1 MKEAIERR
9 WFEMEVGLSGDPIYD
24 WVHQPIPEKLWHY
37 TSVQGF
43 QGIIASGNIY
53 ATDVRFLNDSEE
65 FVHARK
71 VANEVVEH
79 ASEFGELGFPL
90 RDVLKSAVNGVFA
103 SDFLDPNRAQIF
115 VASFTDSADDL
126 SQWRGYSHGT
136 FGVSISFDL
145 RMHRPIVESDSAV
158 TFAPCIYDD
167 DEKRNLIQFA
177 IHQFVKESQAKWT
190 ETVKEF
196 LNDFCKSKTKP
207 EFTEILKVT
216 TAAFDN
222 PAFKAKL
229 NAGLNIARQH
239 LHRLSGLLK
248 HRAFYHEREWGLVL
262 PISPDKDKTDLVHPI
277 RFRSTGASL
286 IPYIEFPLGMISM
299 AQGSGAT
306 PTPIL
311 PVNDVLLGPGASVD
325 AANAAL
331 AFLESES
338 IKIVPSRSDVPYRQA
353 RNRSICEGQQ

>member
-1 MKEAIERR
+1 M
-9 WFEMEVGLSGDPIYD
+9 EMGLDDDPIND
-24 WVHQPIPEKLWHY
+24 WAHQPIPEKLWHY
-37 TSVQGF
+37 TSVEGF

-53 ATDVRFLNDSEE
+53 ATDVRYLNDSEE

-71 VANEVVEH
+71 VANEVIEQTP
-79 ASEFGELGFPL
+79 EFGDFGFPL
-90 RDVLKSAVNGVFA
+90 RDVLKSAINGVFA

-145 RMHRPIVESDSAV
+145 RMHRPTVESDSAV

-190 ETVKEF
+190 ETVKGF
-196 LNDFCKSKTKP
+196 LNEIGKSKIKP
-207 EFTEILKVT
+207 DFSEILKIT
-216 TAAFDN
+216 SAAFGD
-222 PAFKAKL
+222 PEFKAQLNNRL
-229 NAGLNIARQH
+229 NAARQR

-248 HRAFYHEREWGLVL
+248 HRAFHHEMEWRLVL

-286 IPYIEFPLGMISM
+286 IPYIAFPLGMITMS
-299 AQGSGAT
+299 QDSGAP
-306 PTPIL
+306 PTPVL
-311 PVNDVLLGPGASVD
+311 PVNDVLLGPGSSVD
-325 AANAAL
+325 AANAAQ
-331 AFLESES
+331 AFLESKS
-338 IKIVPSRSDVPYRQA
+338 IKIVPRRSDVPYRQV
-353 RNRSICEGQQ
+353 